1 MAIDGSLIRQAAAV
15 PIRNGRLCLV
25 TSSSGKRWV
34 VPKGCCEPG
43 KSACEIALQEA
54 WEEAGLTGILQRNPV
69 GSYVYEKLGSTHH
82 VLVFVLQVTQAAE
95 FWPEGALRQR
105 AWLSPAHALERID
118 DSALRA
124 VVRSALRSLKRES
137 WAAR

>member
-1 MAIDGSLIRQAAAV
+1 MAIDLNLIRQAAAV

-34 VPKGCCEPG
+34 VPKGCFEPG

-69 GSYVYEKLGSTHH
+69 GSYIYEKLGCTHH
-82 VLVFVLQVTQAAE
+82 VLVFMMQVTQSAE
-95 FWPEGALRQR
+95 VWPEDALRQR
-105 AWLSPAHALERID
+105 SWLSPGQALERID
-118 DSALRA
+118 DPGLRA
-124 VVRSALRSLKRES
+124 VIRSALRSLKRES